1 MTRDVFSKWL
11 QDEGMYLTDEQLNQF
26 DAYYHKLIE
35 WNQKVN
41 LTSLTEKAD
50 VYEKHFYDS
59 LTPAFYYDFQHDQ
72 KLVDIGAGAGFPSLP
87 LKIIHPHLHI
97 VIIDSLKKRISFLE
111 ELIDELQLQQVQVLH
126 GRAED
131 KAREALH
138 REQYDTAISR
148 AVAKMPVLT
157 ELCLPFVKQGGR
169 FLALKG
175 AEGLTEKEQAG
186 KACRALGGRWKE
198 AAAFTLPNEES
209 SRYILEM
216 EKVDAVAEKYPRK
229 AGTPSKKPIL

>member
-1 MTRDVFSKWL
+1 MTEDLFSQWL
-11 QDEGMYLTDEQLNQF
+11 KNQGINLTDRQLHQF

-35 WNQKVN
+35 WNQRVN
-41 LTSLTEKAD
+41 LTSLTGQAD

-59 LTPAFYYDFQHDQ
+59 LTPAFYYDFQNDQ

-111 ELIDELQLQQVQVLH
+111 ELIDELQLKQVQVLH

-131 KAREALH
+131 KAHETEH

-157 ELCLPFVKQGGR
+157 ELCLPFVKQGGH

-175 AEGLTEKEQAG
+175 AEGLTEKEEAK
-186 KACRALGGRWKE
+186 KACRTLGGRWKE
-198 AAAFTLPNEES
+198 ASALTLPNEES
-209 SRYILEM
+209 SRYILKM
-216 EKVDAVAEKYPRK
+216 EKVDAVPGKYPRK